1 MNLLVTGGA
10 GFIGSNFI
18 RYWLAKYNFDNIV
31 NLDVLTYAA
40 NLASLEDIE
49 TNFTN
54 RYSFVKAN
62 ISERELIINL
72 IQKENID
79 IVVNFAAES
88 HNSRAIINP
97 AIFFETNVLATQQ
110 LLEACKITNTRIHHV
125 STCEVFGD
133 LELDSSDSFAEDY
146 PYRPNTPYNAS
157 KASTDLLVESYHK
170 TFGLKTTISI
180 CSNNYGPYQHPEKL
194 IPLFI
199 TSALENKNLTLY
211 KSSQNRREWLH
222 VNDHCRAIDLI
233 ITKGTSGEKYNIGS
247 GIEKSVEE
255 ITTIILTSLD
265 KPKSLKTYVAD
276 RPGHDKRYLLNSNK
290 IKEKL
295 GWQVDIR
302 FEQGI
307 KETIQ
312 WYITNPQWWQA
323 IKSKTNLNENNWRN
337 DSHYKT

>member
-1 MNLLVTGGA
+1 MNLLVTGGS

-18 RYWLAKYNFDNIV
+18 RYWLAKHHSDSII
-31 NLDVLTYAA
+31 NLDKLTYAA
-40 NLASLEDIE
+40 NLTSLQDVES
-49 TNFTN
+49 NYAN

-62 ISERELIINL
+62 ISEYELIVDL

-97 AIFFETNVLATQQ
+97 AIFFETNVLASQQ

-125 STCEVFGD
+125 STCEVYGD
-133 LELDSSDSFAEDY
+133 LELDSLDSFAEGY
-146 PYRPNTPYNAS
+146 PYKPNTPYNAS
-157 KASTDLLVESYHK
+157 KASTDLLVNSYFK
-170 TFGLKTTISI
+170 TFNLQTTISI

-194 IPLFI
+194 IPLFL
-199 TSALENKNLTLY
+199 TNALDNKSLPIY
-211 KSSQNRREWLH
+211 KSSQNKREWLH

-233 ITKGTSGEKYNIGS
+233 IKKGNIGETYNIGS

-255 ITTIILTSLD
+255 ITDIILNSLD
-265 KPKSLKTYVAD
+265 KPKSLKNYVPD

-295 GWQVDIR
+295 GWQAEIK
-302 FEQGI
+302 FEKGI
-307 KETIQ
+307 QETIQ
-312 WYITNPQWWQA
+312 WYINSPQWWQSMA
-323 IKSKTNLNENNWRN
+323 KKASLKEDNWQN
-337 DSHYKT
+337 SN